1 MAGYRIYDPTWQGFI
16 EMGTGVISPN
26 VMETMYDKLYKEYEQ
41 YNVGGISVA
50 TLGSDLNSDFNEDEP
65 LNREDS
71 KTAVVKLLQKIKEN
85 NGNVMVSGG
94 NAYTLAYVTDII
106 DVPLDDSQYKY
117 SGGTVPFMGMVL
129 HGYKEFAGSAINLA
143 GDYQYTLL
151 KTIENGANPY
161 FVIAYEN
168 TSELKQYSGYSNL
181 AEYYSVRYNIWL
193 QDMVDTYRELNEAL
207 KSVRNA
213 AIIDHEFLD
222 ENNKVVKVTYDNGEC
237 YYINYLLTSYE
248 VEGTDI
254 VIPAEDFVKTNA

>member
-1 MAGYRIYDPTWQGFI
+1 M
-16 EMGTGVISPN
+16 
-26 VMETMYDKLYKEYEQ
+26 
-41 YNVGGISVA
+41 
-50 TLGSDLNSDFNEDEP
+50 
-65 LNREDS
+65 
-71 KTAVVKLLQKIKEN
+71 
-85 NGNVMVSGG
+85 
-94 NAYTLAYVTDII
+94 TDII

-222 ENNKVVKVTYDNGEC
+222 ENNKVVKVT
-237 YYINYLLTSYE
+237 
-248 VEGTDI
+248 
-254 VIPAEDFVKTNA
+254 